1 MSKFTKEDFE
11 RAAKELEG
19 FLYVRKPGAEPGAEL
34 QLAALRTR
42 IRAMDREKIAQV
54 LYERG
59 HSGGAWLSWQEI
71 PAISKENWQMIADA
85 IIAML
90 TEDTDARS

>member
-1 MSKFTKEDFE
+1 MTKFTREDFE
-11 RAAKELEG
+11 QRADDLAGLARAS
-19 FLYVRKPGAEPGAEL
+19 LTLPVDAEANRI
-34 QLAALRTR
+34 AARV
-42 IRAMDREKIAQV
+42 MDREKIAQV
-54 LYERG
+54 LYEHG

-90 TEDTDARS
+90 TENKP